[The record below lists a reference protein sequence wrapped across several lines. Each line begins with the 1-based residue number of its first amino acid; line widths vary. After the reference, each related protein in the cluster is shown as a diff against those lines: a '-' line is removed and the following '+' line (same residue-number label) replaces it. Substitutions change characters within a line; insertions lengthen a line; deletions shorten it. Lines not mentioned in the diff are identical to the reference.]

1 MSALAGHI
9 LWSAYSDG
17 IVGDELDLR
26 EKGDNV
32 IKYNNERSDQI

>member
-26 EKGDNV
+26 DKGGNV
-32 IKYNNERSDQI
+32 VKREW